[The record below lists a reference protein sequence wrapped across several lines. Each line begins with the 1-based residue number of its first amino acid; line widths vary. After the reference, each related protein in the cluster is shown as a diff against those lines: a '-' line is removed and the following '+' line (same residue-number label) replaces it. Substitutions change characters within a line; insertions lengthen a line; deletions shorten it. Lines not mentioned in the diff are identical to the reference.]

1 MNDLGQVLMYHSAT
15 REDNYAI
22 FTATRNVEICFKS
35 ESGRVRSLRT
45 NVGNFDAND
54 NRG

>member
-1 MNDLGQVLMYHSAT
+1 MNDIGQGLMDHSAT

-35 ESGRVRSLRT
+35 ESGRVRSLVRT
-45 NVGNFDAND
+45 NVVQFWCKW
-54 NRG
+54 

>member
-1 MNDLGQVLMYHSAT
+1 MNDVGLVLMDHCAN

-22 FTATRNVEICFKS
+22 FTTTRNVEICFKS